1 VNIQLEE
8 KKEYALEMKRISKSF
23 PGVRALDEVSLYVKK
38 GTVHALMGENGA
50 GKSTLMKILAGIY
63 KPDKGELFL
72 KGEKVELNNPR
83 DALRSGVSMIH
94 QELSFVSEMT
104 VSDNIFLGREP
115 TIGRSKVIKKKE
127 QRERAR
133 KLFQQLKIELD
144 PDKKMSLLSVSDKQ
158 MVEIVK
164 AVSNQADII
173 VMDEPTSAIT
183 DREVE
188 KLFEI
193 IKMLTSQGKSIIY
206 ISHKMDEIF
215 KIADEITVLRD
226 GCYIDS
232 KKAVELNQ
240 DLLISLMVGRELKE
254 VYQTKTTKTE
264 NVFMEVKNL
273 TRKSYFENISF
284 SVHQGE
290 VIGIA
295 GLVGAGRTEVVESIF
310 GVNPPHSGEI
320 YINQKKVVHKH
331 PKHAI
336 KNGIALVTED
346 RKQTGLNLTGSV
358 RDNISLVNLKKF
370 TSFKNIISRKKENS
384 AVDQQITSLKIKTP
398 NRNMLVKN
406 LSGGNQ
412 QKIVIA
418 KWLLNHPDILILDEP
433 TRGIDIGAKA
443 EIYKIIYDFASMGKS
458 VIVISSEMPEL
469 FGICD
474 RIIVMSEG
482 KLTGE
487 FTREE
492 FDQEKVMACCAG
504 IQKGEKIG

>member
-1 VNIQLEE
+1 MENKDVF
-8 KKEYALEMKRISKSF
+8 ALEMKGISKSF
-23 PGVRALDEVSLYVKK
+23 PGVKALDNVSLFVKK

-72 KGEKVELNNPR
+72 KGNKVGFTNPR
-83 DALRSGVSMIH
+83 DALHYGISMIH
-94 QELSFVSEMT
+94 QELSFISELT
-104 VSDNIFLGREP
+104 VADNIFLGREP
-115 TIGRSKVIKKKE
+115 CLGKSKVINKKE
-127 QRERAR
+127 QRGRAL
-133 KLFQQLKIELD
+133 KLFNQYKIDLD
-144 PDKKMSLLSVSDKQ
+144 PDKKMSALSVSDRQ

-164 AVSNQADII
+164 AISNNADVI

-183 DREVE
+183 EREVE

-193 IKMLTSQGKSIIY
+193 IKMLSSQGKSIIY

-215 KIADEITVLRD
+215 KIADDITVLRD
-226 GCYIDS
+226 GCFIDS
-232 KKAVELNQ
+232 KPSAELNQ
-240 DLLISLMVGRELKE
+240 DQLISLMVGRELKD
-254 VYQTKTTKTE
+254 VYQSKTAKNET
-264 NVFMEVKNL
+264 VFMGVKNL
-273 TRKSYFENISF
+273 TRKGSFENISF
-284 SVHQGE
+284 NVHQGE

-310 GVNPPHSGEI
+310 GVHPPHSGEI

-331 PKHAI
+331 PKQAI
-336 KNGIALVTED
+336 NNGIALVTED

-358 RDNISLVNLKKF
+358 RDNITLVNLRKF
-370 TSFKNIISRKKENS
+370 AFFKNIISQKKENRV
-384 AVDQQITSLKIKTP
+384 VDEQIQSLKIKTP
-398 NRNMLVKN
+398 NRNVAVKN

-412 QKIVIA
+412 QKIVIS
-418 KWLLNHPDILILDEP
+418 KWLINNPDILILDEP

-443 EIYKIIYDFASMGKS
+443 EIYKIISDFASSGKS

-482 KLTGE
+482 KMTGE
-487 FTREE
+487 FTRKE
-492 FDQEKVMACCAG
+492 FDQEKIMACCAG
-504 IQKGEKIG
+504 IMKGEKIG

>member
-1 VNIQLEE
+1 MKE
-8 KKEYALEMKRISKSF
+8 KNAYALEMKGISKSF
-23 PGVRALDEVSLYVKK
+23 PGVKALDNVSLFVRK

-63 KPDKGELFL
+63 KPDSGELFL
-72 KGEKVELNNPR
+72 KGDQVGFTNPR
-83 DALRSGVSMIH
+83 DALHYGISMIH
-94 QELSFVSEMT
+94 QELSFISELT
-104 VSDNIFLGREP
+104 VADNIFLGREP
-115 TIGRSKVIKKKE
+115 CLGKSKIINKKE
-127 QRERAR
+127 QTVRAL
-133 KLFQQLKIELD
+133 KLFNQYKIDLD
-144 PDKKMSLLSVSDKQ
+144 PDKKMSALSVSDRQ

-164 AVSNQADII
+164 AVSNNADII

-183 DREVE
+183 EREVE

-193 IKMLTSQGKSIIY
+193 IKLLTSQGTSIIY

-215 KIADEITVLRD
+215 KIANDITVLRD
-226 GCYIDS
+226 GCFIDS
-232 KKAVELNQ
+232 KPAAELNHDQ
-240 DLLISLMVGRELKE
+240 LISLMVGRELKD
-254 VYQTKTTKTE
+254 VYQSKTAKNET
-264 NVFMEVKNL
+264 VFMEVKNL
-273 TRKSYFENISF
+273 SRKGSFENISF
-284 SVHQGE
+284 TLRKGE

-310 GVNPPHSGEI
+310 GVYPPHSGEI

-331 PKHAI
+331 PKQAI
-336 KNGIALVTED
+336 NNGIALVTED

-358 RDNISLVNLKKF
+358 RDNITLVNLRKF
-370 TSFKNIISRKKENS
+370 AFLKNIISQKKENNV
-384 AVDQQITSLKIKTP
+384 VDEQIQSLKIKTP
-398 NRNMLVKN
+398 NRNIAVKN

-418 KWLLNHPDILILDEP
+418 KWLINNPDILILDEP

-443 EIYKIIYDFASMGKS
+443 EIYKIISDFANSGKS

-474 RIIVMSEG
+474 RIVVMSEG

-487 FTREE
+487 FTRKE
-492 FDQEKVMACCAG
+492 FDQEKIMACCAG
-504 IQKGEKIG
+504 IMKGEKIG

>member
-1 VNIQLEE
+1 
-8 KKEYALEMKRISKSF
+8 MKGISKSF
-23 PGVRALDEVSLYVKK
+23 PGVKALDNVSLFVKK

-72 KGEKVELNNPR
+72 KGNKVGFTNPR
-83 DALRSGVSMIH
+83 DALHYGISMIH
-94 QELSFVSEMT
+94 QELSFISELT
-104 VSDNIFLGREP
+104 VADNIFLGREP
-115 TIGRSKVIKKKE
+115 CLGKSKVINKKE
-127 QRERAR
+127 QRGRAL
-133 KLFQQLKIELD
+133 KLFNQYKIDLD
-144 PDKKMSLLSVSDKQ
+144 PDKKMSALSVSDRQ

-164 AVSNQADII
+164 AISNNADVI

-183 DREVE
+183 EREVE

-193 IKMLTSQGKSIIY
+193 IKMLSSQGKSIIY

-215 KIADEITVLRD
+215 KIADDITVLRD
-226 GCYIDS
+226 GCFIDS
-232 KKAVELNQ
+232 KPSAELNQ
-240 DLLISLMVGRELKE
+240 DQLISLMVGRELKD
-254 VYQTKTTKTE
+254 VYQSKTAKNET
-264 NVFMEVKNL
+264 VFMGVKNL
-273 TRKSYFENISF
+273 TRKGSFENISF
-284 SVHQGE
+284 NVHQGE

-310 GVNPPHSGEI
+310 GVHPPHSGEI

-331 PKHAI
+331 PKQAI
-336 KNGIALVTED
+336 NNGIALVTED

-358 RDNISLVNLKKF
+358 RDNITLVNLRKF
-370 TSFKNIISRKKENS
+370 AFFKNIISQKKENRV
-384 AVDQQITSLKIKTP
+384 VDEQIQSLKIKTP
-398 NRNMLVKN
+398 NRNVAVKN

-412 QKIVIA
+412 QKIVIS
-418 KWLLNHPDILILDEP
+418 KWLINNPDILILDEP

-443 EIYKIIYDFASMGKS
+443 EIYKIISDFASSGKS

-482 KLTGE
+482 KMTGE
-487 FTREE
+487 FTRKE
-492 FDQEKVMACCAG
+492 FDQEKIMACCAG
-504 IQKGEKIG
+504 IMKGEKIG

>member
-1 VNIQLEE
+1 VEN
-8 KKEYALEMKRISKSF
+8 KNVFALEMKGISKSF
-23 PGVRALDEVSLYVKK
+23 PGVKALDDVSLSVKK

-72 KGEKVELNNPR
+72 KGNKVGFTNPR
-83 DALRSGVSMIH
+83 DALHYGISMIH
-94 QELSFVSEMT
+94 QELSFISELT
-104 VSDNIFLGREP
+104 VADNIFLGREP
-115 TIGRSKVIKKKE
+115 CLGKSKVINKKE
-127 QRERAR
+127 QTVRAL
-133 KLFQQLKIELD
+133 KLFNQYKIDLD
-144 PDKKMSLLSVSDKQ
+144 PDKRMSALSVSDRQ
-158 MVEIVK
+158 MIEIVK
-164 AVSNQADII
+164 AVSNNADII

-183 DREVE
+183 EREVE

-215 KIADEITVLRD
+215 KIADDITVLRD
-226 GCYIDS
+226 GCFIDS
-232 KKAVELNQ
+232 KPSAELNHDQ
-240 DLLISLMVGRELKE
+240 LISLMVGRELKD
-254 VYQTKTTKTE
+254 VYQSKTAKNET
-264 NVFMEVKNL
+264 VFMEVKNL
-273 TRKSYFENISF
+273 TRKGSFENISF
-284 SVHQGE
+284 TVHQGE

-310 GVNPPHSGEI
+310 GVYPPHSGEI

-331 PKHAI
+331 PKQAI
-336 KNGIALVTED
+336 NNGIALVTED

-358 RDNISLVNLKKF
+358 RDNITLVNLRKF
-370 TSFKNIISRKKENS
+370 AFFNNIISQKKENHV
-384 AVDQQITSLKIKTP
+384 VDEQIQSLKIKTP
-398 NRNMLVKN
+398 NRNIAVKN

-418 KWLLNHPDILILDEP
+418 KWLINNPDILILDEP

-443 EIYKIIYDFASMGKS
+443 QIYKIISDFASSGKS

-482 KLTGE
+482 QLTGE
-487 FTREE
+487 FTRKE
-492 FDQEKVMACCAG
+492 FDQEKIMACCAG
-504 IQKGEKIG
+504 IMKGEKIR

>member
-1 VNIQLEE
+1 MENKNVF
-8 KKEYALEMKRISKSF
+8 ALEMKGISKSF
-23 PGVRALDEVSLYVKK
+23 PGVKALDDVSLSVKK

-72 KGEKVELNNPR
+72 KGNKVGFTNPR
-83 DALRSGVSMIH
+83 DALHYGISMIH
-94 QELSFVSEMT
+94 QELSFISELT
-104 VSDNIFLGREP
+104 VADNIFLGREP
-115 TIGRSKVIKKKE
+115 CLGKSKVINKKE
-127 QRERAR
+127 QTVRAL
-133 KLFQQLKIELD
+133 KLFNQYKIDLD
-144 PDKKMSLLSVSDKQ
+144 PDKRMSALSVSDRQ

-164 AVSNQADII
+164 AVSNNADII

-183 DREVE
+183 EREVE

-215 KIADEITVLRD
+215 KIADDITVLRD
-226 GCYIDS
+226 GCFIDS
-232 KKAVELNQ
+232 KPSAELNHDQ
-240 DLLISLMVGRELKE
+240 LISLMVGRELKD
-254 VYQTKTTKTE
+254 VYQSKTAKNET
-264 NVFMEVKNL
+264 VFMEVKNL
-273 TRKSYFENISF
+273 TRKGSFENISF
-284 SVHQGE
+284 TVHQGE

-310 GVNPPHSGEI
+310 GVYPPHSGEI

-331 PKHAI
+331 PKQAI
-336 KNGIALVTED
+336 NNGIALVTED

-358 RDNISLVNLKKF
+358 RDNITLVNLRKF
-370 TSFKNIISRKKENS
+370 AFFNNIISQKKENHV
-384 AVDQQITSLKIKTP
+384 VDEQIQSLKIKTP
-398 NRNMLVKN
+398 NRNIAVKN

-418 KWLLNHPDILILDEP
+418 KWLINNPHILILDEP

-443 EIYKIIYDFASMGKS
+443 QIYKIISDFASSGRS

-482 KLTGE
+482 QLFGE
-487 FTREE
+487 FTRKE
-492 FDQEKVMACCAG
+492 FDQEKIMACCAG
-504 IQKGEKIG
+504 IMKGEKIR

>member
-1 VNIQLEE
+1 
-8 KKEYALEMKRISKSF
+8 
-23 PGVRALDEVSLYVKK
+23 
-38 GTVHALMGENGA
+38 
-50 GKSTLMKILAGIY
+50 
-63 KPDKGELFL
+63 
-72 KGEKVELNNPR
+72 
-83 DALRSGVSMIH
+83 MIH
-94 QELSFVSEMT
+94 QELSFISELT
-104 VSDNIFLGREP
+104 VAENIFLGREP
-115 TIGRSKVIKKKE
+115 CFGKSKVIKKKE
-127 QRERAR
+127 QKERALN
-133 KLFQQLKIELD
+133 LFQSLKIELD
-144 PDKKMSLLSVSDKQ
+144 PNKKMSALSVSDRQ
-158 MVEIVK
+158 MAEIVK
-164 AVSNQADII
+164 AVSDNADII

-183 DREVE
+183 EREVE
-188 KLFEI
+188 KLFDI

-215 KIADEITVLRD
+215 KIADEITILRD

-232 KKAVELNQ
+232 KPAAELNH
-240 DLLISLMVGRELKE
+240 DLLISLMVGRELKN
-254 VYQTKTTKTE
+254 VYQTITSKNE

-273 TRKSYFENISF
+273 TRKDSFENISF
-284 SVHQGE
+284 NLHQGE

-310 GVNPPHSGEI
+310 GVHPAHSGEI
-320 YINQKKVVHKH
+320 YINQKKVTHKH
-331 PKHAI
+331 PKQAI

-346 RKQTGLNLTGSV
+346 RKQTGLNLAGSV
-358 RDNISLVNLKKF
+358 RDNVSLVNLEKF
-370 TSFKNIISRKKENS
+370 SFFRKIISRKRENS
-384 AVDQQITSLKIKTP
+384 VVDEQIKSLRIKTP

-418 KWLLNHPDILILDEP
+418 KWLINNPDILILDEP

-443 EIYKIIYDFASMGKS
+443 EIYKIIYDFAGMGKS

-487 FTREE
+487 FTKKE
-492 FDQEKVMACCAG
+492 FDQEKIMACCSG

>member
-1 VNIQLEE
+1 MKE
-8 KKEYALEMKRISKSF
+8 KKVYALEMKGISKSF
-23 PGVRALDEVSLYVKK
+23 PGVKALDNVSLFVRK
-38 GTVHALMGENGA
+38 GAVHALMGENGA

-63 KPDKGELFL
+63 KPDSGELFL
-72 KGEKVELNNPR
+72 KGNKVGFANPR
-83 DALRSGVSMIH
+83 EALHYGISMIH
-94 QELSFVSEMT
+94 QELSFISELT
-104 VSDNIFLGREP
+104 VADNLFLGREP
-115 TIGRSKVIKKKE
+115 CLGKSKIINKKE
-127 QRERAR
+127 QTVRAL
-133 KLFQQLKIELD
+133 KLFSQYKIDLD
-144 PDKKMSLLSVSDKQ
+144 PDKKMSVLSVSDRQ

-164 AVSNQADII
+164 AVSNNADII

-183 DREVE
+183 EIEVG

-206 ISHKMDEIF
+206 ISHKMNEIF

-226 GCYIDS
+226 GCFIDS
-232 KKAVELNQ
+232 KPAAELNHDQ
-240 DLLISLMVGRELKE
+240 LISLMVGRELKN
-254 VYQTKTTKTE
+254 VYQSKTANNKT
-264 NVFMEVKNL
+264 VFMEVKNL
-273 TRKSYFENISF
+273 SRKGSFENISF
-284 SVHQGE
+284 TLNKGE

-310 GVNPPHSGEI
+310 GVSPPHSGEI

-331 PKHAI
+331 PKQAI
-336 KNGIALVTED
+336 NNGIALVTED

-358 RDNISLVNLKKF
+358 RDNITLVNLQKF
-370 TSFKNIISRKKENS
+370 SIFKNIISQKKENNV
-384 AVDQQITSLKIKTP
+384 VDEQIQSLKIKTP
-398 NRNMLVKN
+398 NRNIAVKN

-418 KWLLNHPDILILDEP
+418 KWLINNPDILILDEP

-443 EIYKIIYDFASMGKS
+443 EIYKIIADFASSGKS

-487 FTREE
+487 FTRKE
-492 FDQEKVMACCAG
+492 FDQEKIMACCAG
-504 IQKGEKIG
+504 IMKGEKIG

>member
-1 VNIQLEE
+1 MVKE
-8 KKEYALEMKRISKSF
+8 KNAYAFEMKGISKSF
-23 PGVRALDEVSLYVKK
+23 PGVKALDNVSLFVRK

-63 KPDKGELFL
+63 KPDSGELFL
-72 KGEKVELNNPR
+72 KGDQVGFTNPR
-83 DALRSGVSMIH
+83 DALHYGISMIH
-94 QELSFVSEMT
+94 QELSFISELT
-104 VSDNIFLGREP
+104 VADNIFLGREP
-115 TIGRSKVIKKKE
+115 CLGKSKIINKKE
-127 QRERAR
+127 QTVRAL
-133 KLFQQLKIELD
+133 KLFNQYKIDLD
-144 PDKKMSLLSVSDKQ
+144 PDKKMSALSVSDRQ

-164 AVSNQADII
+164 AVSNNADII

-183 DREVE
+183 EREVE

-193 IKMLTSQGKSIIY
+193 IKLLTSQGKSIIY

-215 KIADEITVLRD
+215 KIANDITVLRD
-226 GCYIDS
+226 GCFIDS
-232 KKAVELNQ
+232 KPAAELNHDQ
-240 DLLISLMVGRELKE
+240 LISLMVGRELKD
-254 VYQTKTTKTE
+254 VYQSKTAKNET
-264 NVFMEVKNL
+264 VFMEVKNL
-273 TRKSYFENISF
+273 SRKGSFENISF
-284 SVHQGE
+284 TLRKGE

-310 GVNPPHSGEI
+310 GVYPPHSGEI

-331 PKHAI
+331 PKQAI
-336 KNGIALVTED
+336 NNGIALVTED

-358 RDNISLVNLKKF
+358 RDNITLVNLRKF
-370 TSFKNIISRKKENS
+370 AFLKNIISQKKENNV
-384 AVDQQITSLKIKTP
+384 VDEQIQSLKIKTP
-398 NRNMLVKN
+398 NRNIAVKN

-418 KWLLNHPDILILDEP
+418 KWLINNPDILILDEP

-443 EIYKIIYDFASMGKS
+443 EIYKIISDFANSGKS

-474 RIIVMSEG
+474 RIVVMSEG

-487 FTREE
+487 FTRKE
-492 FDQEKVMACCAG
+492 FDQEKIMACCAG
-504 IQKGEKIG
+504 IMKGEKIG

>member
-1 VNIQLEE
+1 MKE
-8 KKEYALEMKRISKSF
+8 KNAYALEMKGISKSF
-23 PGVRALDEVSLYVKK
+23 PGVKALDNVSLFVRK

-63 KPDKGELFL
+63 KPDSGELFL
-72 KGEKVELNNPR
+72 KGDQVGFTNPR
-83 DALRSGVSMIH
+83 DALHYGISMIH
-94 QELSFVSEMT
+94 QELSFISELT
-104 VSDNIFLGREP
+104 VADNIFLGREP
-115 TIGRSKVIKKKE
+115 CLGKSKIINKKE
-127 QRERAR
+127 QTVRAL
-133 KLFQQLKIELD
+133 KLFNQYKIDLD
-144 PDKKMSLLSVSDKQ
+144 PDKKMSALSVSDRQ

-164 AVSNQADII
+164 AVSNNADII

-183 DREVE
+183 EREVE

-193 IKMLTSQGKSIIY
+193 IKLLTSQGKSIIY

-215 KIADEITVLRD
+215 KIADDITVLRD
-226 GCYIDS
+226 GCFIDS
-232 KKAVELNQ
+232 KPAAELNHDQ
-240 DLLISLMVGRELKE
+240 LISLMVGRELKD
-254 VYQTKTTKTE
+254 VYQSKTAKNET
-264 NVFMEVKNL
+264 VFMEVKNL
-273 TRKSYFENISF
+273 SRKGSFENISF
-284 SVHQGE
+284 TLRKGE

-310 GVNPPHSGEI
+310 GVYPPHSGEI

-331 PKHAI
+331 PKQAI
-336 KNGIALVTED
+336 NNGIALVTED

-358 RDNISLVNLKKF
+358 RDNITLVNLRKF
-370 TSFKNIISRKKENS
+370 AFLKNIISQKKENNV
-384 AVDQQITSLKIKTP
+384 VDEQIQSLKIKTP
-398 NRNMLVKN
+398 NRNIAVKN

-418 KWLLNHPDILILDEP
+418 KWLINNPDILILDEP

-443 EIYKIIYDFASMGKS
+443 EIYKIISDFANSGKS
-458 VIVISSEMPEL
+458 VIVISSEMSEL

-487 FTREE
+487 FTRKE
-492 FDQEKVMACCAG
+492 FDQEKIMACCAG
-504 IQKGEKIG
+504 IMKGEKIG

>member
-1 VNIQLEE
+1 MEDKNV
-8 KKEYALEMKRISKSF
+8 YALEMKGISKFF
-23 PGVRALDEVSLYVKK
+23 PGVKALDSVSFHVNK
-38 GTVHALMGENGA
+38 GSVHALMGENGA

-63 KPDKGELFL
+63 KQDEGEIFL
-72 KGEKVELNNPR
+72 KGEKVEFKNPS
-83 DALRSGVSMIH
+83 DALKFGISMIH
-94 QELSFVSEMT
+94 QELSYISELT
-104 VSDNIFLGREP
+104 VAENIFLGREWSF
-115 TIGRSKVIKKKE
+115 GRYGVINKKE
-127 QRERAR
+127 QKVRALE
-133 KLFQQLKIELD
+133 LFQQLEIDLD
-144 PDKKMSLLSVSDKQ
+144 PNKKMSALSVSDKQ

-164 AVSNQADII
+164 AVSNHADII

-183 DREVE
+183 QREVE

-215 KIADEITVLRD
+215 RIADDITVLRD
-226 GCYIDS
+226 GCHIES
-232 KKAVELNQ
+232 KAADDLNH
-240 DLLISLMVGRELKE
+240 DRLISLMVGREIKE
-254 VYQTKTTKTE
+254 VYQTSTQKNE
-264 NVFMEVKNL
+264 NVFLEVKNL
-273 TRKSYFENISF
+273 SRKGKFKNISF
-284 SVHQGE
+284 TLHQGE
-290 VIGIA
+290 VLGIA

-310 GVNPPHSGEI
+310 GVMPPHNGEI
-320 YINQKKVVHKH
+320 YINQKKVFHKR
-331 PKHAI
+331 PIHAI
-336 KNGIALVTED
+336 NNGLALVTED
-346 RKQTGLNLTGSV
+346 RKHTGLNLSGSV
-358 RDNISLVNLKKF
+358 RDNISLVNLRKYAF
-370 TSFKNIISRKKENS
+370 LKNIISRKREKGV
-384 AVDQQITSLKIKTP
+384 VDEQIQSLRIKTP

-418 KWLLNHPDILILDEP
+418 KWLLNNPNILILDEP

-443 EIYKIIYDFASMGKS
+443 EIYKIINEFASMSKS

-487 FTREE
+487 FTRDE
-492 FDQEKVMACCAG
+492 FDQEKIMACCSG

>member
-1 VNIQLEE
+1 VEN
-8 KKEYALEMKRISKSF
+8 KDVFALEMREISKLF
-23 PGVRALDEVSLYVKK
+23 PGVKALDNVSLFVKK

-72 KGEKVELNNPR
+72 KGNKVGFTNPR
-83 DALRSGVSMIH
+83 DALHYGISMIH
-94 QELSFVSEMT
+94 QELSFISELT
-104 VSDNIFLGREP
+104 VADNIFLGREP
-115 TIGRSKVIKKKE
+115 CFGKSKVINMKK
-127 QRERAR
+127 QRERVLT
-133 KLFQQLKIELD
+133 LFHQFRIDLD
-144 PDKKMSLLSVSDKQ
+144 PDKKMSALSVSDRQ

-164 AVSNQADII
+164 AVSNDADII

-183 DREVE
+183 EREVE

-215 KIADEITVLRD
+215 KIADDITVLRD
-226 GCYIDS
+226 GCFIDS
-232 KKAVELNQ
+232 KPAEDLNHDQ
-240 DLLISLMVGRELKE
+240 LISLMVGRELKD
-254 VYQTKTTKTE
+254 VYQSKTAKIETA
-264 NVFMEVKNL
+264 FMEVKNL
-273 TRKSYFENISF
+273 TRKGSFENISF
-284 SVHQGE
+284 TVHQGE
-290 VIGIA
+290 VLGIA

-310 GVNPPHSGEI
+310 GVYPPHSGEI

-331 PKHAI
+331 PKQAI
-336 KNGIALVTED
+336 NNGIALVTED

-358 RDNISLVNLKKF
+358 RDNITLVNLRKF
-370 TSFKNIISRKKENS
+370 AFFRNIISQKKENHV
-384 AVDQQITSLKIKTP
+384 VDEQIQSLKIKTP
-398 NRNMLVKN
+398 NRNIAVKN

-418 KWLLNHPDILILDEP
+418 KWLINNPDILILDEP

-443 EIYKIIYDFASMGKS
+443 EIYKIISDFASSGKS

-482 KLTGE
+482 QLTGE

-492 FDQEKVMACCAG
+492 FDQEKIMACCAG

>member
-1 VNIQLEE
+1 MENKNVF
-8 KKEYALEMKRISKSF
+8 ALEMKGISKSF
-23 PGVRALDEVSLYVKK
+23 PGVKALDDVSLSVKK

-72 KGEKVELNNPR
+72 KGNKVGFTNPR
-83 DALRSGVSMIH
+83 DALHYGISMIH
-94 QELSFVSEMT
+94 QELSFISELT
-104 VSDNIFLGREP
+104 VADNIFLGREP
-115 TIGRSKVIKKKE
+115 CLGKSKVINKKE
-127 QRERAR
+127 QTVRAL
-133 KLFQQLKIELD
+133 KLFNQYKIDLD
-144 PDKKMSLLSVSDKQ
+144 PDKRMSALSVSDRQ

-164 AVSNQADII
+164 AVSNNADII

-183 DREVE
+183 EREVE

-215 KIADEITVLRD
+215 KIADDITVLRD
-226 GCYIDS
+226 GCFIDS
-232 KKAVELNQ
+232 KPSAELNHDQ
-240 DLLISLMVGRELKE
+240 LISLMVGRELKD
-254 VYQTKTTKTE
+254 VYQSKTAKNET
-264 NVFMEVKNL
+264 VFMEVKNL
-273 TRKSYFENISF
+273 TRKGSFENISF
-284 SVHQGE
+284 TVHQGE

-310 GVNPPHSGEI
+310 GVYPPHSGEI

-331 PKHAI
+331 PKQAI
-336 KNGIALVTED
+336 NNGIALVTED

-358 RDNISLVNLKKF
+358 RDNITLVNLRKF
-370 TSFKNIISRKKENS
+370 AFFNNIISQKKENHV
-384 AVDQQITSLKIKTP
+384 VDEQIQSLKIKTP
-398 NRNMLVKN
+398 NRNIAVKN

-418 KWLLNHPDILILDEP
+418 KWLINNPDILILDEP

-443 EIYKIIYDFASMGKS
+443 QIYKIISDFASSGRS

-482 KLTGE
+482 QLFGE
-487 FTREE
+487 FTRKE
-492 FDQEKVMACCAG
+492 FDQEKIMACCAG
-504 IQKGEKIG
+504 IMKGEKIR

>member
-1 VNIQLEE
+1 MKE
-8 KKEYALEMKRISKSF
+8 KKVYALEMKGISKSF
-23 PGVRALDEVSLYVKK
+23 PGVKALDNVSLFVRK
-38 GTVHALMGENGA
+38 GAVHALMGENGA

-63 KPDKGELFL
+63 KPDSGELFL
-72 KGEKVELNNPR
+72 KGNKVGFANPR
-83 DALRSGVSMIH
+83 EALHYGISMIH
-94 QELSFVSEMT
+94 QELSFISELT
-104 VSDNIFLGREP
+104 VADNLFLGREP
-115 TIGRSKVIKKKE
+115 CLGKSKIINKKE
-127 QRERAR
+127 QTVRAL
-133 KLFQQLKIELD
+133 KLFSQYKIDLD
-144 PDKKMSLLSVSDKQ
+144 PDKKMSVLSVSDRQ

-164 AVSNQADII
+164 AVSNNADII

-183 DREVE
+183 EIEVG

-206 ISHKMDEIF
+206 ISHKMNEIF

-226 GCYIDS
+226 GCFIDS
-232 KKAVELNQ
+232 KPAAELNHDQ
-240 DLLISLMVGRELKE
+240 LISLMVGRELKN
-254 VYQTKTTKTE
+254 VYQSKTANNKT
-264 NVFMEVKNL
+264 VFMEVKNL
-273 TRKSYFENISF
+273 SRKGSFENISF
-284 SVHQGE
+284 TLNKGE

-310 GVNPPHSGEI
+310 GVSPPHSGEI

-331 PKHAI
+331 PKQAI
-336 KNGIALVTED
+336 NNGIALVTED

-358 RDNISLVNLKKF
+358 RDNITLVNLQKF
-370 TSFKNIISRKKENS
+370 SFFKNIISQKKENNV
-384 AVDQQITSLKIKTP
+384 VDEQIQSLKIKTP
-398 NRNMLVKN
+398 NRNIAVKN

-418 KWLLNHPDILILDEP
+418 KWLINNPDILILDEP

-443 EIYKIIYDFASMGKS
+443 EIYKIIADFASSGKS

-487 FTREE
+487 FTRKE
-492 FDQEKVMACCAG
+492 FDQEKIMACCAG
-504 IQKGEKIG
+504 IMKGEKIG

>member
-1 VNIQLEE
+1 
-8 KKEYALEMKRISKSF
+8 
-23 PGVRALDEVSLYVKK
+23 
-38 GTVHALMGENGA
+38 
-50 GKSTLMKILAGIY
+50 
-63 KPDKGELFL
+63 
-72 KGEKVELNNPR
+72 
-83 DALRSGVSMIH
+83 MIH
-94 QELSFVSEMT
+94 QELSFISELT
-104 VSDNIFLGREP
+104 VADNLFLGREP
-115 TIGRSKVIKKKE
+115 CLGKSKIINKKE
-127 QRERAR
+127 QTIRAL
-133 KLFQQLKIELD
+133 KLFSQYKIDLD
-144 PDKKMSLLSVSDKQ
+144 PDKKMSVLSVSDRQ

-164 AVSNQADII
+164 AVSNNADII

-183 DREVE
+183 EREVE

-206 ISHKMDEIF
+206 ISHKMNEIF

-226 GCYIDS
+226 GCFIDS
-232 KKAVELNQ
+232 KPAAELNHDQ
-240 DLLISLMVGRELKE
+240 LISLMVGRELKN
-254 VYQTKTTKTE
+254 VYQSKTANNKT
-264 NVFMEVKNL
+264 VFMEVKNL
-273 TRKSYFENISF
+273 SRKGSFENISF
-284 SVHQGE
+284 TLNKGE

-310 GVNPPHSGEI
+310 GVSPPHSGEI

-331 PKHAI
+331 PKQAI
-336 KNGIALVTED
+336 NNGIALVTED

-358 RDNISLVNLKKF
+358 RDNITLVNLQKF
-370 TSFKNIISRKKENS
+370 SFFKNIISQKKENNV
-384 AVDQQITSLKIKTP
+384 VDEQIQSLKIKTP
-398 NRNMLVKN
+398 NRNIAVKN

-418 KWLLNHPDILILDEP
+418 KWLINNPDILILDEP

-443 EIYKIIYDFASMGKS
+443 EIYKIIADFASSGKS

-487 FTREE
+487 FTRKE
-492 FDQEKVMACCAG
+492 FDQEKIMACCAG
-504 IQKGEKIG
+504 IMKGEKSDECSKRRSSKI

>member
-1 VNIQLEE
+1 MENKNVF
-8 KKEYALEMKRISKSF
+8 ALEMKGISKSF
-23 PGVRALDEVSLYVKK
+23 PGVKALDDVSLSVKK

-72 KGEKVELNNPR
+72 KGEKVEFNNPR
-83 DALRSGVSMIH
+83 DALHYGISMIH
-94 QELSFVSEMT
+94 QELSFISELT
-104 VSDNIFLGREP
+104 VADNIFLGREP
-115 TIGRSKVIKKKE
+115 CLGKSKVINKKE
-127 QRERAR
+127 QTVRAL
-133 KLFQQLKIELD
+133 KLFNQYKIDLD
-144 PDKKMSLLSVSDKQ
+144 PDKRMSALSVSDRQ

-164 AVSNQADII
+164 AVSNNADII

-183 DREVE
+183 EREVE

-215 KIADEITVLRD
+215 KIADDITVLRD
-226 GCYIDS
+226 GCFIDS
-232 KKAVELNQ
+232 KPSAELNHDQ
-240 DLLISLMVGRELKE
+240 LISLMVGRELKD
-254 VYQTKTTKTE
+254 VYQSKTAKNET
-264 NVFMEVKNL
+264 VFMEVKNL
-273 TRKSYFENISF
+273 TRKGSFENISF
-284 SVHQGE
+284 TVHQGE

-310 GVNPPHSGEI
+310 GVYPPHSGEI

-331 PKHAI
+331 PKQAI
-336 KNGIALVTED
+336 NNGIALVTED

-358 RDNISLVNLKKF
+358 RDNITLVNLRKF
-370 TSFKNIISRKKENS
+370 AFFNNIISQKKENHV
-384 AVDQQITSLKIKTP
+384 VDEQIQSLKIKTP
-398 NRNMLVKN
+398 NRNIAVKN

-418 KWLLNHPDILILDEP
+418 KWLINNPDILILDEP

-443 EIYKIIYDFASMGKS
+443 QIYKIISDFASSGRS

-482 KLTGE
+482 QLFGE
-487 FTREE
+487 FTRKE
-492 FDQEKVMACCAG
+492 FDQEKIMACCAG
-504 IQKGEKIG
+504 IMKGEKIR

>member
-1 VNIQLEE
+1 MKE
-8 KKEYALEMKRISKSF
+8 KKVYALEMKGISKLF
-23 PGVRALDEVSLYVKK
+23 PGVKALDNVSLFVRK

-63 KPDKGELFL
+63 KPDSGELFL
-72 KGEKVELNNPR
+72 KGNKVGFANPR
-83 DALRSGVSMIH
+83 EALHYGISMIH
-94 QELSFVSEMT
+94 QELSFISELT
-104 VSDNIFLGREP
+104 VADNLFLGREP
-115 TIGRSKVIKKKE
+115 CLGKSKIINKKE
-127 QRERAR
+127 QTVRAL
-133 KLFQQLKIELD
+133 KLFSQYKIDLD
-144 PDKKMSLLSVSDKQ
+144 PDKKMSVLSVSDRQ

-164 AVSNQADII
+164 AVSNNADII

-183 DREVE
+183 EIEVG

-206 ISHKMDEIF
+206 ISHKMNEIF

-226 GCYIDS
+226 GCFIDS
-232 KKAVELNQ
+232 KPAAELNHDQ
-240 DLLISLMVGRELKE
+240 LISLMVGRELKN
-254 VYQTKTTKTE
+254 VYQSKTANNKT
-264 NVFMEVKNL
+264 VFMEVKNL
-273 TRKSYFENISF
+273 SRKGSFENISF
-284 SVHQGE
+284 TLNKGE

-310 GVNPPHSGEI
+310 GVSPPHSGEI

-331 PKHAI
+331 PKQAI
-336 KNGIALVTED
+336 NNGIALVTED

-358 RDNISLVNLKKF
+358 RDNITLVNLQKF
-370 TSFKNIISRKKENS
+370 SFFKNIISQKKENNV
-384 AVDQQITSLKIKTP
+384 VDEQIQSLKIKTP
-398 NRNMLVKN
+398 NRNIAVKN

-418 KWLLNHPDILILDEP
+418 KWLINNPDILILDEP

-443 EIYKIIYDFASMGKS
+443 EIYKIIADFASSGKS

-487 FTREE
+487 FTRKE
-492 FDQEKVMACCAG
+492 FDQEKIMACCAG
-504 IQKGEKIG
+504 IMKGEKIG